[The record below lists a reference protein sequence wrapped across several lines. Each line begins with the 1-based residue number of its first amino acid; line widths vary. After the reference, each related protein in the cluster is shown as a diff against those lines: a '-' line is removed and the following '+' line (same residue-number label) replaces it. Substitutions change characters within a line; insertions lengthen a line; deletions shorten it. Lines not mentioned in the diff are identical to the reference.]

1 MSVRHAM
8 LGLLD
13 QRPRHGYDL
22 RAAFEALVGGP
33 AVWELKPAQVYT
45 TLDRLERD
53 GLVEPVER
61 VRIGGPDRVVYQ
73 LTTDGRAEL
82 DDWFAS
88 GVHGDHV
95 RDVFFVKLMVSLAA
109 SDTNPRAVVRQQRA
123 TLYRDL
129 HALTHSRASLDRS
142 CDLARVMLLDKA
154 VMHLEADLRWLDM
167 VEARLGEIERQP
179 LPEPIP
185 RRRGRPPRTAED
197 DDTTKAMAAS

>member
-1 MSVRHAM
+1 MPVRHAI

-53 GLVEPVER
+53 GLVAPVER

-73 LTTDGRAEL
+73 LTDDGRSAL
-82 DDWFAS
+82 HGWFAQ

-95 RDVFFVKLMVSLAA
+95 RDTFFVKLMVAVA
-109 SDTNPRAVVRQQRA
+109 TTGADPRAVIRQQRI

-129 HALTHSRASLDRS
+129 HALTHNRATIDRT
-142 CDLARVMLLDKA
+142 CDLARAMLLDKA

-167 VEARLGEIERQP
+167 VEARLGEIEQQPMPQP
-179 LPEPIP
+179 LP
-185 RRRGRPPRTAED
+185 RRRGRPPRAAED
-197 DDTTKAMAAS
+197 DATEMAAG